1 MMVEGKVHFVRS
13 PKAKELEKILRNGVR
28 EIYMPKSAKERL
40 SSKSKKLIRG
50 AGATIIIQSARGRP
64 LELSPQQISEV
75 VELQKDN
82 RTFREI
88 EKIMGVSKSTAHYLI
103 KYAERQKI
111 KQGKKVIYL

>member
-1 MMVEGKVHFVRS
+1 MVEGKVHFVRA
-13 PKAKELEKILRNGVR
+13 PKSKELEKVLRNGVR

-40 SSKSKKLIRG
+40 SSKSKKLIKDN
-50 AGATIIIQSARGRP
+50 GATIIIQSARGRP

-75 VELQKDN
+75 VELQKDH

-103 KYAERQKI
+103 KYAERQKM